1 MHSLPGEFLH
11 LSFQLQIK
19 TINPDA
25 FFVSKKLIFLL
36 AAFDQ
41 NEIII
46 LESLKC
52 LFEFYSLL
60 VDIIKTET

>member
-1 MHSLPGEFLH
+1 MLFV
-11 LSFQLQIK
+11 
-19 TINPDA
+19 
-25 FFVSKKLIFLL
+25 VSKKFTFLL
-36 AAFDQ
+36 VAFDQ

-60 VDIIKTET
+60 VDITKTET

>member
-1 MHSLPGEFLH
+1 ML
-11 LSFQLQIK
+11 
-19 TINPDA
+19 

-60 VDIIKTET
+60 VDIIKRET